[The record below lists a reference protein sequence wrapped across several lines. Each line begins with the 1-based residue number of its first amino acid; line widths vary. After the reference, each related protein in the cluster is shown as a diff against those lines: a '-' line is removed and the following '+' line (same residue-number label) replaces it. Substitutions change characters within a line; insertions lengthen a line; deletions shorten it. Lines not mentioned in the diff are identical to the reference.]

1 MDNITSNES
10 TETITADEAAQIVET
25 LHSDSLGVTV
35 ADITSERADKLVN
48 KGGTQTTTEVLLL
61 LARFHADVED
71 AAGAALL
78 ARFAVEFA
86 ALECK
91 VV

>member
-1 MDNITSNES
+1 MSA
-10 TETITADEAAQIVET
+10 ETISAAEATKIVET
-25 LHSDSLGVTV
+25 LHSDSLGITA

-71 AAGAALL
+71 DAGSRLL

>member
-1 MDNITSNES
+1 MSD
-10 TETITADEAAQIVET
+10 TISAVEAVAIVET
-25 LHSDSLGVTV
+25 LHSDTLGVTA

-71 AAGAALL
+71 SEGSALL

-86 ALECK
+86 ALESK

>member
-1 MDNITSNES
+1 MNA
-10 TETITADEAAQIVET
+10 ETISAAEAVAIVET
-25 LHSDSLGVTV
+25 LHSDTLAIVA

-61 LARFHADVED
+61 LARFHHDVED
-71 AAGAALL
+71 KAGSELL

-86 ALECK
+86 ALESK

>member
-1 MDNITSNES
+1 MSA
-10 TETITADEAAQIVET
+10 TETISASEAVAIVET
-25 LHSDSLGVTV
+25 LHADSLAITA
-35 ADITSERADKLVN
+35 ADITSERADRLVN

-61 LARFHADVED
+61 LAKFHADVDD
-71 AAGAALL
+71 AEGSALL

-91 VV
+91 IV

>member
-1 MDNITSNES
+1 MDRHAERAN
-10 TETITADEAAQIVET
+10 ETITAEAAVAIVTT
-25 LHSDSLGVTV
+25 LHDGLGIEART
-35 ADITSERADKLVN
+35 ITTARADQLCN
-48 KGGTQTTTEVLLL
+48 KSGTQTTTELLLL

-71 AAGAALL
+71 RAGSELL

-86 ALECK
+86 ALEAT